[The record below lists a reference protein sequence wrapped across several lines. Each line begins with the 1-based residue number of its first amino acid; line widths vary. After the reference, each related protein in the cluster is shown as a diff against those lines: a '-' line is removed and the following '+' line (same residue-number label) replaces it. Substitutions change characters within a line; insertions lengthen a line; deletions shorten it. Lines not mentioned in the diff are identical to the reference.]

1 LSSAVVCV
9 HFKTKEDLLYEISR
23 TGNDEALR
31 DTTVSA
37 ETSEPAERL
46 STIGDEQAAGDLGA
60 ITPVWVIL
68 YAYGRGPLIAPS
80 MHRV

>member
-31 DTTVSA
+31 NTTVSA
-37 ETSEPAERL
+37 ETTER
-46 STIGDEQAAGDLGA
+46 
-60 ITPVWVIL
+60 
-68 YAYGRGPLIAPS
+68 PS
-80 MHRV
+80 D

>member
-37 ETSEPAERL
+37 ETTEPAEGL
-46 STIGDEQAAGDLGA
+46 STIGDEQAAGDSGRSLQSGSSC
-60 ITPVWVIL
+60 TPTV
-68 YAYGRGPLIAPS
+68 AAP
-80 MHRV
+80 